1 MCSLGTI
8 GLCGGVSA
16 ILSGPIEI
24 QKRGITADDRSVVW
38 VVLAVFMRKEPTRVG
53 SGSTFNDGSVGYT
66 AVFMARLLKTG
77 STKYGTMSINN

>member
-1 MCSLGTI
+1 M
-8 GLCGGVSA
+8 SA

-24 QKRGITADDRSVVW
+24 QERGITDDDRSVHW

-53 SGSTFNDGSVGYT
+53 SGSTFDAGSLGYT

-77 STKYGTMSINN
+77 STRYGTMSINN